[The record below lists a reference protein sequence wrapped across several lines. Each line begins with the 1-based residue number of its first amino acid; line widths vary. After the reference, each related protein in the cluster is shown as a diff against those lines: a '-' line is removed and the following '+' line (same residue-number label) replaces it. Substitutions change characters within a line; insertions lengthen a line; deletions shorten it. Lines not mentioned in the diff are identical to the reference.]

1 MVQGGR
7 LSIWF
12 FVGLMLTIYGA
23 MILGAGLYGLA
34 YPPNVKLASLH
45 ADIWWGAIL
54 LAGGLIYLR
63 AFNPSKM
70 GPPEA

>member
-1 MVQGGR
+1 MVQSGR

-12 FVGLMLTIYGA
+12 FVGLMLTIYGV

-34 YPPNVKLASLH
+34 HPPAVKLASLH

-54 LAGGLIYLR
+54 LAGGLVYLY

-70 GPPEA
+70 RPPEA